1 MQELDRSFRSML
13 REAVASPLSLNAEA
27 KVLLL
32 SCIDY
37 RYPRSI
43 SETME
48 EEGYSG
54 RYYHL
59 AMAGASHAGN
69 SAAHSGVWHKTLFD
83 HLGFAVEEAKV
94 AGIVIIDHLDCKAFH
109 LYEGVPVGDLEAERK
124 RHVEV
129 ATELAQEIVE
139 RFPKLTGNVK
149 VFLLPKESTVDR
161 IVER

>member
-1 MQELDRSFRSML
+1 MQELDVSFRSML

-37 RYPRSI
+37 RYPQRI

-48 EEGYSG
+48 EEGHSG

-69 SAAHSGVWHKTLFD
+69 SAAHGGVWHNTLFD
-83 HLGFAVEEAKV
+83 HLVFAVDEAKV
-94 AGIVIIDHLDCKAFH
+94 AGVVIIDHLDCKAFH
-109 LYEGVPVGDLEAERK
+109 LYEGVPVGDLEAERE
-124 RHVEV
+124 RHVDV
-129 ATELAQEIVE
+129 ANGLVQEIVE
-139 RFPKLTGNVK
+139 RFPKLRGNVK
-149 VFLLPKESTVDR
+149 VLLLPKESKPDT
-161 IVER
+161 IAEG